1 MDRLRYIII
10 PIKIVTKE
18 MIDNVI
24 ETSLDT
30 LRISKNGNTILKWRG
45 NKPKCLW
52 GKGYEPKDIRIEL
65 SKDEWQDDIEV

>member
-18 MIDNVI
+18 MVDNVI

-30 LRISKNGNTILKWRG
+30 LRISKNGNTI
-45 NKPKCLW
+45 
-52 GKGYEPKDIRIEL
+52 
-65 SKDEWQDDIEV
+65 